1 MPPIL
6 HFNRLEQWPELRDR
20 EAELRRA
27 ARVALTAR
35 GDVEGEVSFT
45 FVSRREIRELN
56 REYLDR
62 DRETDVIAFELGHEG
77 ELLGDVYIAPEVA
90 AEFAAEHGEAPGRE
104 VTRLV
109 IHGSLHVIGLDHP
122 EGPDRDRSPM
132 FELQEELLR
141 SLASG

>member
-1 MPPIL
+1 MPPTL
-6 HFNRLEQWPELRDR
+6 HFNRLEEWPELPERA
-20 EAELRRA
+20 AELRRA
-27 ARVALTAR
+27 ALAALTAR
-35 GDVEGEVSFT
+35 GEVGGEVSFT

-62 DRETDVIAFELGHEG
+62 DRETDVIAFQLGHEG

-90 AEFAAEHGEAPGRE
+90 AEFAAEHGEAPARE

-122 EGPDRDRSPM
+122 EGPERGRSPM
-132 FELQEELLR
+132 FQLQEELLR
-141 SLASG
+141 SMASG